1 MKILVTGCCG
11 FIGYHLTLSIL
22 KSGNNK
28 VYGIDNLNTYYDVKL
43 KKQRLDDIK
52 KKFPKFKFV
61 KLDIC
66 NDKALKN
73 LFRKVNFE
81 CVINLAA
88 QAGVRHSI
96 KDPNSYLR
104 TNINGF
110 FNILDNCRI
119 FKINH
124 LIYASTSSV
133 YGDNKSYPLQE
144 DFNTDKPESFYA
156 ATKKSNEIL
165 AYSYSSIYGLKTTGL
180 RFFTVYGPFGRPDM
194 ALFKFTKNISQGKN
208 VELFN
213 KGNHVRD
220 FTYVDDVVEYIET
233 LINKPSKKTV
243 PYQIFNVGSS
253 NPKSLKYFLKI
264 IEKNLNKVS
273 KKKYL
278 PFQKG
283 DVHKTHADITLIRK
297 YTKLS
302 PKFSI
307 ERGIKYFIDW
317 YLKHYKIKKSKQ

>member
-11 FIGYHLTLSIL
+11 FIGYHLILNIL
-22 KSGNNK
+22 KSGNNQ

-43 KKQRLDDIK
+43 KKQRLDEIK
-52 KKFPKFKFV
+52 KKFPKFRFYKI
-61 KLDIC
+61 DIC
-66 NDKALKN
+66 DDKKLKN
-73 LFRKVNFE
+73 FFSKNNFKI
-81 CVINLAA
+81 VINLAA

-96 KDPNSYLR
+96 KEPRSYLT

-119 FKINH
+119 FKIKH
-124 LIYASTSSV
+124 LLYASTSSV
-133 YGDNKSYPLQE
+133 YGDNKKFPLQE
-144 DFNTDKPESFYA
+144 DYDTDKPASFYA

-194 ALFKFTKNISQGKN
+194 ALFKFTKNISQGKK

-213 KGNHVRD
+213 RGNHIRD
-220 FTYVDDVVEYIET
+220 FTYVDDVVGYIGS
-233 LINKPSKKTV
+233 LINKPSKKKV
-243 PYQIFNVGSS
+243 PYQVFNVGSN
-253 NPKSLKYFLKI
+253 NPKSLKYFLRI
-264 IEKNLNKVS
+264 IERNLNKVS

-283 DVHKTHADITLIRK
+283 DVHKTHADIALIKK

-307 ERGIKYFIDW
+307 ERGIKYFIEW
-317 YLKHYKIKKSKQ
+317 YSKHYKIK

>member
-1 MKILVTGCCG
+1 MKKILVTGAAG
-11 FIGYHLTLSIL
+11 FIGFSVCKELIRF
-22 KSGNNK
+22 GFE
-28 VYGIDNLNTYYDVKL
+28 VCGIDNLNNYYDPLL
-43 KKQRLDDIK
+43 KKSRLEILK
-52 KKFPKFKFV
+52 KKGMRFSKIDLSCKE
-61 KLDIC
+61 KIDE
-66 NDKALKN
+66 
-73 LFRKVNFE
+73 LFDEFRPTI
-81 CVINLAA
+81 VINLAA

-96 KDPNSYLR
+96 KEPRSYLT

-119 FKINH
+119 FKTNH

-133 YGDNKSYPLQE
+133 YGNNKRFPLQE
-144 DFNTDKPESFYA
+144 DFDTDKPESFYA
-156 ATKKSNEIL
+156 ATKKSNELL

-194 ALFKFTKNISQGKN
+194 ALFKFTKNISQGKK

-213 KGNHVRD
+213 KGDHIRD
-220 FTYVDDVVEYIET
+220 FTYVDDVVFYINS
-233 LINKPSKKTV
+233 LIDKPSKKKV
-243 PYQIFNVGSS
+243 PYQVFNIGSN
-253 NPKSLKYFLKI
+253 NPKSLKYFLRL
-264 IEKNLNKVS
+264 IERNLNKVS

-283 DVHKTHADITLIRK
+283 DVHRTHADITLIRK

-307 ERGIKYFIDW
+307 ERGIKYFIEW
-317 YLKHYKIKKSKQ
+317 YLKYYKIK